1 LRPGARIV
9 RLFIA
14 PAFVLMSEGTPFIG
28 AELTKMSRIRY
39 LAILCVEPAA
49 LAGFYRRR
57 FGMEE
62 LGRTAAGDVSL
73 TDGGFNLTLF
83 KQRPQLHEPCMEP
96 GLHHLGIAVDNVDET
111 LARYRAFNP
120 RGVVIAES
128 GDLQHGDVRIH
139 DPECHPVTLSQRQFG
154 LSAAAAKIPRIAHI
168 ALNALDTELMLD
180 FYREVFGFRELFEA
194 HRESRKRPGYRN
206 KHVGDGYSNVAIQT
220 FYSDEVG
227 HEARFGIAHFGVLVG
242 GSKTMAEEVVR
253 DGASVKA
260 RPAHRT
266 QSEIRMRD
274 PEGNGC
280 DLSQRGWEVDTD
292 KWVRAGAA

>member
-1 LRPGARIV
+1 
-9 RLFIA
+9 
-14 PAFVLMSEGTPFIG
+14 
-28 AELTKMSRIRY
+28 MSRIRY
-39 LAILCVEPAA
+39 LAMLCAEPAA
-49 LAGFYRRR
+49 LAGFYRHG
-57 FGMEE
+57 FDLEE
-62 LGRTAAGDVSL
+62 IGRTDAGDVTL

-83 KQRPQLHEPCMEP
+83 KQRPQLHEPRMEMGP
-96 GLHHLGIAVDNVDET
+96 HHIGIAVDDLEQT

-139 DPECHPVTLSQRQFG
+139 DPECNPVSLSQRQFG
-154 LSAAAAKIPRIAHI
+154 LAGAPAGIPRIAHI
-168 ALNALDTELMLD
+168 ALNALDTGPVLD
-180 FYREVFGFRELFEA
+180 FYRQVFGFRELFEA
-194 HRESRKRPGYRN
+194 HRESMKRPGYRN
-206 KHVGDGYSNVAIQT
+206 KHVGDGHSNVAIQA

-227 HEARFGIAHFGVLVG
+227 HEARFGIAHFGFLVG
-242 GSKTMAEEVVR
+242 DSTAMAERVQGG
-253 DGASVKA
+253 GATVKA

>member
-1 LRPGARIV
+1 
-9 RLFIA
+9 
-14 PAFVLMSEGTPFIG
+14 
-28 AELTKMSRIRY
+28 MSRIRY
-39 LAILCVEPAA
+39 LAMLCAEPAA
-49 LAGFYRRR
+49 LAGFYGRS

-62 LGRTAAGDVSL
+62 IGRSPDGDVSL

-83 KQRPQLHEPCMEP
+83 KQRPQLHEPRMEP
-96 GLHHLGIAVDNVDET
+96 GLHHLGIAVDSVAET
-111 LARYRAFNP
+111 LARYHAFNP
-120 RGVVIAES
+120 RGVVIPES
-128 GDLQHGDVRIH
+128 GDLQHGEVRIH
-139 DPECHPVTLSQRQFG
+139 DPECNPVSLSQRQFG
-154 LSAAAAKIPRIAHI
+154 LAAAPARTPRIAHI
-168 ALNALDTELMLD
+168 ALNALDTELVLD

-206 KHVGDGYSNVAIQT
+206 KHVGDGYCNVAIQT

-242 GSKTMAEEVVR
+242 DSKAMAEEVQR
-253 DGASVKA
+253 GGATVKA